1 MSAFEA
7 DRFNHSRT
15 SPRRTKSF
23 SIGRFFRPALAE
35 KCLQQVGAAAG
46 QHSSANIRLVVQLWM
61 VQHLQYGMDRARFW
75 IIRTVNQ
82 ALNSSMDER
91 ASAHGARFNC
101 SKQLAAAQAVIAN
114 RPGGFAQRHDL
125 CVGGGI

>member
-15 SPRRTKSF
+15 SPRRTNLF
-23 SIGRFFRPALAE
+23 SLGRFFRPALA
-35 KCLQQVGAAAG
+35 KKSLQQVGAAAG
-46 QHSSANIRLVVQLWM
+46 QHSSAYLHLMVQLWV
-61 VQHLQYGMDRARFW
+61 VQHLHYGMDRTSFW

-82 ALNSSMDER
+82 TFNSSMHKR
-91 ASAHGARFNC
+91 ASAHSARFNC
-101 SKQLAAAQAVIAN
+101 SKQLTAAQAVIAN

-125 CVGGGI
+125 CV